1 MERVLLQEGM
11 RIKLKAAKLAVSKGI
26 DTVITNGKTPVNFYK
41 ILDGEKT

>member
-1 MERVLLQEGM
+1 MERVLLQEEM